1 MAPVCIYG
9 LMSAAGQLETSR
21 LEMRKT
27 FAGGLGAYREQDSDA
42 AQGAFRG
49 VFAYHALDD
58 GPARVFLERISILR
72 SSPPGADW
80 DGIWHYQKKV
90 GQTKPP
96 QPVCTKDE
104 SAIISGV
111 PAPRMTRLAS

>member
-1 MAPVCIYG
+1 MP
-9 LMSAAGQLETSR
+9 
-21 LEMRKT
+21 RKAHFEACLRIT
-27 FAGGLGAYREQDSDA
+27 PPMT
-42 AQGAFRG
+42 
-49 VFAYHALDD
+49 
-58 GPARVFLERISILR
+58 GPARVFLERISVLR